1 MYSKIFLTVLAGIA
15 LAVLIGGAG
24 AAWGDEVRS
33 GNDAKAT
40 ACCACCVGTEVAPTP
55 KHHGGP
61 AAAESRKR
69 AVLPL
74 SALGS
79 TYDWHDN

>member
-1 MYSKIFLTVLAGIA
+1 MNSKFFLTVLAGLA
-15 LAVLIGGAG
+15 LAVSIGGAG
-24 AAWGDEVRS
+24 AGWGDEVRS

-40 ACCACCVGTEVAPTP
+40 ACNACCVGTEVAPTP
-55 KHHGGP
+55 KHNGAP

-69 AVLPL
+69 EVLPF
-74 SALGS
+74 SAMGS